1 MSYDVYYSTGG
12 GDLIYGGS
20 DVWVNHWIDNVA
32 PKLKHPSK
40 LMIHRVR
47 PATFQRNKIDNLEII
62 WQGDEPKEFDNII
75 GNARRI
81 NILHGYYTPHKAIY
95 KNKDKIY
102 SNVSHVSLDLSM
114 KAGFQMGIKNPLHF
128 ASSLEWESEV
138 AELSEHNIWIGLDKT
153 PLHDKVDNIIDI
165 PNFYEFKNNLPTC
178 MNNRVGF
185 AARVETRKGV
195 HYLDGVD
202 SQVLTDLGDFNYWK
216 KQGYRFEYTRVYQ
229 YKYDNVHR
237 FFKKQDW
244 GISHS
249 CHLNEPFGYS
259 IFQAVD
265 YGKIPILARDWL
277 KEYSY
282 PFRAFGKEEFDKR
295 LKEIES
301 LSEKDRGDILE
312 SLRSFLKKYD
322 NKEEWVNQYLQIYN
336 S

>member
-81 NILHGYYTPHKAIY
+81 NILHGYYTPHKSIY

-102 SNVSHVSLDLSM
+102 SNVIHVSLDLSM
-114 KAGFQMGIKNPLHF
+114 KAGYQMGIKNPLHF
-128 ASSLEWESEV
+128 ASSLEWEREV

-165 PNFYEFKNNLPTC
+165 PIC
-178 MNNRVGF
+178 
-185 AARVETRKGV
+185 
-195 HYLDGVD
+195 
-202 SQVLTDLGDFNYWK
+202 
-216 KQGYRFEYTRVYQ
+216 
-229 YKYDNVHR
+229 
-237 FFKKQDW
+237 
-244 GISHS
+244 
-249 CHLNEPFGYS
+249 
-259 IFQAVD
+259 
-265 YGKIPILARDWL
+265 
-277 KEYSY
+277 
-282 PFRAFGKEEFDKR
+282 
-295 LKEIES
+295 
-301 LSEKDRGDILE
+301 
-312 SLRSFLKKYD
+312 
-322 NKEEWVNQYLQIYN
+322 
-336 S
+336 